1 MHKVWFA
8 QGVYGVDFRGMA
20 DHGELGDDHLGE
32 RERGKEFC
40 FLVSPW
46 SDIPFSYFKA
56 VDSSAKHSL
65 PYKHY
70 IKF

>member
-8 QGVYGVDFRGMA
+8 QGVYGVDFQGMA
-20 DHGELGDDHLGE
+20 DHGELEGNSLVNKK
-32 RERGKEFC
+32 GKGVLSSWRSSGHT
-40 FLVSPW
+40 FL
-46 SDIPFSYFKA
+46 FHFKA